1 MSDELCNLSQ
11 KKDVWLRL
19 CNVGKQSCTAYLK
32 LEYQRLCKFTK
43 VAAEKARN
51 AWWSARAVDAERRA
65 WAAEQSGYGGSLIKE
80 LRLLRRHCSKP
91 SATSLSAKGGS
102 DLTRDVDKLHSWA
115 EHFAEFVNC
124 LVNVSEATLEALPVI
139 IPCPENG
146 SNAPNNEEL
155 CANLSEEEIA
165 VAISQLRNG
174 KAPGLDEIS
183 GECLSWGK
191 RNLLVG

>member
-1 MSDELCNLSQ
+1 MSDELRNRSQ
-11 KKDVWLRL
+11 KKKDVWLRL
-19 CNVGKQSCTAYLK
+19 HNVGKQSCTTDLK
-32 LEYQRLCKFTK
+32 LEYQRLRKFTK
-43 VAAEKARN
+43 KACN
-51 AWWSARAVDAERRA
+51 AWWSARAADSERRA
-65 WAAEQSGYGGSLIKE
+65 WAAEQSGHGGSLIKE
-80 LRLLRRHCSKP
+80 LRLLRSHCSKP

-102 DLTRDVDKLHSWA
+102 NLTRDVDKLHPWA

-124 LVNVSEATLEALPVI
+124 VVNVNEATLEALPVI

-155 CANLSEEEIA
+155 CGNLSEEDIA
-165 VAISQLRNG
+165 VANSQLRNG
-174 KAPGLDEIS
+174 RAPGLDEVS